1 VKVVEKNGGDL
12 HIICKRPV
20 DVQIGDFLIIW
31 DGLGRSSLIV
41 QVIEETYLNVEGALL
56 EAIREEVL
64 EADVQVDE
72 EASSF
77 KSLSN
82 TVRDLILLRCKIRG
96 SMRSGCY
103 MQSMEHLPSRVSS
116 RVEPIPVDRLL
127 KSIYP
132 TSSRFVYLGRAGQ
145 QSPFS
150 IPIESLDGALTIIT
164 GKKGSGKSHLAKLLI
179 RELIQNHAK
188 VVVLD
193 INDEYKG
200 IGYYRDGTPSP
211 ICNRVL
217 RLEPSKNL
225 RFTLDYIG
233 KKGISDILCHALDLP
248 TTSLREFLRIWEELV
263 EYDRLTLADLIETIS
278 DRRVNEHVKE
288 ALISRLLTL
297 ASSNL
302 ITEDHNRATTFED
315 LFTKIDE
322 GGALIITLNR
332 CTPLI
337 RRIVVELILSKL
349 TQLLELCK
357 IPPCFLFAEEAHLYL
372 RETYWEDIVTRMR
385 HLGLFTTLITNQPD
399 AIKDCVYR
407 QVDNI
412 FIFNFSSEKDLEA
425 IAKVSMIDGDT
436 LKAIVKY
443 IPPRY
448 CLAVGRLTGN
458 LPILFNCAE
467 ADMLTYGETK
477 LFFPNTTPKT
487 EGFDR
492 NISRVC

>member
-1 VKVVEKNGGDL
+1 MKIVEKNGGDL
-12 HIICKRPV
+12 HIITRRPV
-20 DVQIGDFLIIW
+20 DVQIGDFLVIW
-31 DGLGRSSLIV
+31 DGFGRSSLIV

-56 EAIREEVL
+56 EAIREELL
-64 EADVQVDE
+64 ESDVQVDE

-96 SMRSGCY
+96 SIRSGSY
-103 MQSMEHLPSRVSS
+103 VPSIEHLPSRVSS
-116 RVEPIPVDRLL
+116 KVEPIPIDRLL
-127 KSIYP
+127 ESIHP
-132 TSSRFVYLGRAGQ
+132 PSSRFVYLGRAGQ

-150 IPIESLDGALTIIT
+150 IPLEALDGALTIIT

-233 KKGISDILCHALDLP
+233 KRGVTDILCHALELP
-248 TTSLREFLRIWEELV
+248 TTSLREFLRIWDELEE
-263 EYDRLTLADLIETIS
+263 YGRLTLTDLIETIS
-278 DRRVNEHVKE
+278 NRRINDHIKE

-302 ITEDHNRATTFED
+302 ITEDHKLATTFEE
-315 LFTKIDE
+315 LFSKIEE
-322 GGALIITLNR
+322 GGALILTLNR

-337 RRIVVELILSKL
+337 RRIVVEFVLSKL
-349 TQLLELCK
+349 TQLLELGK
-357 IPPCFLFAEEAHLYL
+357 ISPCFLFAEEAHLYL

-425 IAKVSMIDGDT
+425 IARVSMIDGDT

-443 IPPRY
+443 IPPRF

-458 LPILFNCAE
+458 LPVLFNCAE

-477 LFFPNTTPKT
+477 LFFPTLPVKQRGST
-487 EGFDR
+487 E
-492 NISRVC
+492 I

>member
-1 VKVVEKNGGDL
+1 MKIVEKNGGDL
-12 HIICKRPV
+12 HIITRRPV
-20 DVQIGDFLIIW
+20 DVQIGDFLVIW
-31 DGLGRSSLIV
+31 DGFGRSSLIV

-56 EAIREEVL
+56 EAIREELL
-64 EADVQVDE
+64 ESDVQVDE

-96 SMRSGCY
+96 SIRSGSY
-103 MQSMEHLPSRVSS
+103 VPSIEHLPSRVSS
-116 RVEPIPVDRLL
+116 KVEPIPIDRLL
-127 KSIYP
+127 ESIHP

-150 IPIESLDGALTIIT
+150 IPLEALDGALTIIT

-233 KKGISDILCHALDLP
+233 KRGVTDILCHALELP
-248 TTSLREFLRIWEELV
+248 TTSLREFLRIWDELEE
-263 EYDRLTLADLIETIS
+263 YGRLTLTDLIETIS
-278 DRRVNEHVKE
+278 NRRINDHIKE

-302 ITEDHNRATTFED
+302 ITEDHKLATTFEE
-315 LFTKIDE
+315 LFSKIEE
-322 GGALIITLNR
+322 GGALILTLNR

-337 RRIVVELILSKL
+337 RRIVVEFVLSKL
-349 TQLLELCK
+349 TQLLELGK
-357 IPPCFLFAEEAHLYL
+357 ISPCFLFAEEAHLYL

-425 IAKVSMIDGDT
+425 IARVSMIDGDT

-443 IPPRY
+443 IPPRF

-458 LPILFNCAE
+458 LPVLFNCAE

-477 LFFPNTTPKT
+477 LFFPTLPVKQRGST
-487 EGFDR
+487 E
-492 NISRVC
+492 I

>member
-1 VKVVEKNGGDL
+1 MRVVEKNGGEI
-12 HIICKRPV
+12 HIICRRPV
-20 DVQIGDFLIIW
+20 DAQIGDFLVIW
-31 DGLGRSSLIV
+31 DGLGGSSMIV

-77 KSLSN
+77 TSLSN
-82 TVRDLILLRCKIRG
+82 TVRDLVLLRCKIRG
-96 SMRSGCY
+96 SIKSGSY
-103 MQSMEHLPSRVSS
+103 IPSIEHLPSRVTS
-116 RVEPIPVDRLL
+116 RVEPIPIDRLL
-127 KSIYP
+127 ESIHSP
-132 TSSRFVYLGRAGQ
+132 SNRFIYLGKAGQ
-145 QSPFS
+145 RSPFH
-150 IPIESLDGALTIIT
+150 IPLESLDGALTIIT

-179 RELIQNHAK
+179 KELVQNQAK

-200 IGYYRDGTPSP
+200 IGYHRDGTPSP
-211 ICNRVL
+211 IYSNVL

-233 KKGISDILCHALDLP
+233 KKGVADILCHAMDLP
-248 TTSLREFLRIWEELV
+248 TTSLREFLRLWDELA
-263 EYDRLTLADLIETIS
+263 EYGRLTLTDLIES
-278 DRRVNEHVKE
+278 VSNRRGNEHIKE

-297 ASSNL
+297 ASLDL
-302 ITEDHNRATTFED
+302 ITEDQDLASRFED
-315 LFTKIDE
+315 LFTKIDD
-322 GGALIITLNR
+322 GGALVIALNR
-332 CTPLI
+332 STQIL
-337 RRIVVELILSKL
+337 RRIVVEFILSKL
-349 TQLLELCK
+349 THLLEQGR

-399 AIKDCVYR
+399 AIRDCVYR

-412 FIFNFSSEKDLEA
+412 FIFSFSSEKDLEA
-425 IAKVSMIDGDT
+425 IARVSMIDGDT

-458 LPILFNCAE
+458 LPVLFHCAE

-477 LFFPNTTPKT
+477 LFFPTLCLTKQRDST
-487 EGFDR
+487 E
-492 NISRVC
+492 I

>member
-1 VKVVEKNGGDL
+1 MKVVEKNGGEI
-12 HIICKRPV
+12 HIISRRPLN
-20 DVQIGDFLIIW
+20 VQIGDFLVIW
-31 DGLGRSSLIV
+31 DGLGIPSLIV

-64 EADVQVDE
+64 EADVQIDE

-77 KSLSN
+77 TSLSD

-96 SMRSGCY
+96 SIKSGY
-103 MQSMEHLPSRVSS
+103 YTQSIEHLPSRVSC

-127 KSIYP
+127 ETIHP
-132 TSSRFVYLGRAGQ
+132 PSSRLVYLGKAGQ
-145 QSPFS
+145 RSPVM

-164 GKKGSGKSHLAKLLI
+164 GKKGSGKSHLAKILI
-179 RELIQNHAK
+179 KELIQNHAK
-188 VVVLD
+188 VVVFD

-211 ICNRVL
+211 LFDKVL

-225 RFTLDYIG
+225 RFTLEYIG

-248 TTSLREFLRIWEELV
+248 ATSLREFLRIWDELAD
-263 EYDRLTLADLIETIS
+263 YGRLTLTDLIETIS
-278 DRRVNEHVKE
+278 NRRVNEHVKE

-302 ITEDHNRATTFED
+302 ITEDQDLASTFED
-315 LFTKIDE
+315 LFTKINE
-322 GGALIITLNR
+322 GGALIVTLNR
-332 CTPLI
+332 STQI
-337 RRIVVELILSKL
+337 SRRIVVELILSKL
-349 TQLLELCK
+349 TQLLELNK
-357 IPPCFLFAEEAHLYL
+357 ISPCFLFAEEAHLYL
-372 RETYWEDIVTRMR
+372 RETYWEDIITRMR

-399 AIKDCVYR
+399 VIKDCVYR
-407 QVDNI
+407 QADNI

-425 IAKVSMIDGDT
+425 IGKVSMIDGDT

-467 ADMLTYGETK
+467 SDILTYGETK
-477 LFFPNTTPKT
+477 LFFPTLTIKQRSST
-487 EGFDR
+487 E
-492 NISRVC
+492 I

>member
-1 VKVVEKNGGDL
+1 MKIVEKNGGDL
-12 HIICKRPV
+12 HIITRRPV
-20 DVQIGDFLIIW
+20 DAQIGDFLVIW
-31 DGLGRSSLIV
+31 DGFGRSSLIV

-56 EAIREEVL
+56 EAIREELL
-64 EADVQVDE
+64 ESDVQVDE

-96 SMRSGCY
+96 SIRSGSY
-103 MQSMEHLPSRVSS
+103 VPSIEHLPSRVSS
-116 RVEPIPVDRLL
+116 KVEPIPIDRLL
-127 KSIYP
+127 ESIHP
-132 TSSRFVYLGRAGQ
+132 PSSRFVYLGRAGQ

-150 IPIESLDGALTIIT
+150 IPLEALDGALTIIT

-233 KKGISDILCHALDLP
+233 KRGVTDILCHALELP
-248 TTSLREFLRIWEELV
+248 TTSLREFLRIWDELEE
-263 EYDRLTLADLIETIS
+263 YGRLTLTDLIETIS
-278 DRRVNEHVKE
+278 NRRINDHIKE

-302 ITEDHNRATTFED
+302 ITEDHKLATTFEE
-315 LFTKIDE
+315 LFSKIEE
-322 GGALIITLNR
+322 GGALILTLNR

-337 RRIVVELILSKL
+337 RRIVVEFVLSKL
-349 TQLLELCK
+349 TQLLELGK
-357 IPPCFLFAEEAHLYL
+357 ISPCFLFAEEAHLYL

-425 IAKVSMIDGDT
+425 IARVSMIDGDT

-443 IPPRY
+443 IPPRF

-458 LPILFNCAE
+458 LPVLFNCAE

-477 LFFPNTTPKT
+477 LFFPTLPVKQRGST
-487 EGFDR
+487 E
-492 NISRVC
+492 I

>member
-1 VKVVEKNGGDL
+1 VKVVEKNGGEI
-12 HIICKRPV
+12 HILSRRPV
-20 DVQIGDFLIIW
+20 DAQIGDFLVIW
-31 DGLGRSSLIV
+31 DSLGRSSLIV

-64 EADVQVDE
+64 EADVEVDE

-77 KSLSN
+77 TSLSN

-96 SMRSGCY
+96 SVRSGCY
-103 MQSMEHLPSRVSS
+103 MPGIEHLPSRVSS

-127 KSIYP
+127 ESIYP
-132 TSSRFVYLGRAGQ
+132 HSGRLVYLGRAGQ

-150 IPIESLDGALTIIT
+150 IPLESLDGALTIIT

-200 IGYYRDGTPSP
+200 IGYHRDGTPSP
-211 ICNRVL
+211 ICDRVV

-248 TTSLREFLRIWEELV
+248 TTSLREFLRTWDELAD
-263 EYDRLTLADLIETIS
+263 YGRLTLTDLIETIS
-278 DRRVNEHVKE
+278 NRRGNEHIKE

-297 ASSNL
+297 VSSNL
-302 ITEDHNRATTFED
+302 ITEEQELASTFEG
-315 LFTKIDE
+315 LFSKIDE
-322 GGALIITLNR
+322 GGALIIALNR
-332 CTPLI
+332 STQIL
-337 RRIVVELILSKL
+337 RRIVVEFILSKL
-349 TQLLELCK
+349 THLLELGK
-357 IPPCFLFAEEAHLYL
+357 ISPCFVFAEEAHLYL

-407 QVDNI
+407 QADNI

-425 IAKVSMIDGDT
+425 IARVSMIDGDT

-458 LPILFNCAE
+458 LPVLFNCAE

-477 LFFPNTTPKT
+477 LFFPTLRLKQRSST
-487 EGFDR
+487 E
-492 NISRVC
+492 I

>member
-1 VKVVEKNGGDL
+1 MKIVEKNGGDL
-12 HIICKRPV
+12 HIISRRPV
-20 DVQIGDFLIIW
+20 DVQIGDFLVIW
-31 DGLGRSSLIV
+31 DGFGGSSLIV

-64 EADVQVDE
+64 ESDVQVDE

-96 SMRSGCY
+96 SIRSGCY
-103 MQSMEHLPSRVSS
+103 VPSIEHLPSRVSS
-116 RVEPIPVDRLL
+116 KVEPIPIDRLL
-127 KSIYP
+127 ESIHP
-132 TSSRFVYLGRAGQ
+132 PSSRFVYLGRAGQ

-150 IPIESLDGALTIIT
+150 IPLEALDGALTIIT

-200 IGYYRDGTPSP
+200 IGYYRDGKPSP

-233 KKGISDILCHALDLP
+233 KRGVSDILCHALELP
-248 TTSLREFLRIWEELV
+248 TTSLREFLRIWEELD
-263 EYDRLTLADLIETIS
+263 EYGRLTLTDLIETIS
-278 DRRVNEHVKE
+278 DRRINEHIKE

-302 ITEDHNRATTFED
+302 ITEDHKLATTFEE
-315 LFTKIDE
+315 LFSKIEE

-337 RRIVVELILSKL
+337 RRIVVEFVLSKL
-349 TQLLELCK
+349 TQLLELGK
-357 IPPCFLFAEEAHLYL
+357 ISPCFLFAEEAHLYL

-425 IAKVSMIDGDT
+425 IARVSMIDGDT

-477 LFFPNTTPKT
+477 LFFPTLSVKQRGST
-487 EGFDR
+487 E
-492 NISRVC
+492 I

>member
-1 VKVVEKNGGDL
+1 MKVVEKNGDDL

-64 EADVQVDE
+64 EANVHIDE

-77 KSLSN
+77 TSLSN

-96 SMRSGCY
+96 SIRSGFY
-103 MQSMEHLPSRVSS
+103 TQSMEHLPSRVSS

-127 KSIYP
+127 ETIHP
-132 TSSRFVYLGRAGQ
+132 PSSRLIYLGKAGQ
-145 QSPFS
+145 QSPFN
-150 IPIESLDGALTIIT
+150 IPLESLDGALTIIT

-179 RELIQNHAK
+179 KELIQNYAK
-188 VVVLD
+188 VVVFD

-200 IGYYRDGTPSP
+200 IGYRRDGTPSP

-225 RFTLDYIG
+225 RFTLEYIG

-248 TTSLREFLRIWEELV
+248 ATSLREFLRIWDELAD
-263 EYDRLTLADLIETIS
+263 YGRLTLTDLIETIS
-278 DRRVNEHVKE
+278 NRRGNEHVKE
-288 ALISRLLTL
+288 ALLSRLLTL

-302 ITEDHNRATTFED
+302 ITEDQDLASTFED
-315 LFTKIDE
+315 LFSKIDE
-322 GGALIITLNR
+322 GGALIIALNR
-332 CTPLI
+332 CTPIL
-337 RRIVVELILSKL
+337 RRIVVEFILSKL
-349 TQLLELCK
+349 TYLLEMGK
-357 IPPCFLFAEEAHLYL
+357 ISPCFLFAEEAHLYL
-372 RETYWEDIVTRMR
+372 RETYWEDIITRMR

-399 AIKDCVYR
+399 AIKDCVFR

-425 IAKVSMIDGDT
+425 IARVSMIDGDT

-467 ADMLTYGETK
+467 SDMLTYGETK
-477 LFFPNTTPKT
+477 LFFPTLHLKQRSST
-487 EGFDR
+487 E
-492 NISRVC
+492 I

>member
-1 VKVVEKNGGDL
+1 MKVVEKNGGEIQ
-12 HIICKRPV
+12 IISRRPV

-31 DGLGRSSLIV
+31 DGLGRSSPIV

-64 EADVQVDE
+64 EADVQVNE

-77 KSLSN
+77 TSLSN

-96 SMRSGCY
+96 SIKSGCY
-103 MQSMEHLPSRVSS
+103 MPSIEHLPSRVSS

-127 KSIYP
+127 ESIHPP
-132 TSSRFVYLGRAGQ
+132 TSRFIYLGKAGQ
-145 QSPFS
+145 QSHFT

-179 RELIQNHAK
+179 KELIQNQAK

-200 IGYYRDGTPSP
+200 LGYRRDGTPSS

-225 RFTLDYIG
+225 RFTLEYVG
-233 KKGISDILCHALDLP
+233 KKGVSDILCHALDLP
-248 TTSLREFLRIWEELV
+248 AISLREFLRIWDELV
-263 EYDRLTLADLIETIS
+263 EYGRLTLTDLIETLS
-278 DRRVNEHVKE
+278 NRRVNEHIRE

-297 ASSNL
+297 ASSGL
-302 ITEDHNRATTFED
+302 ITEEQRLASTFED
-315 LFTKIDE
+315 LFSKIDE
-322 GGALIITLNR
+322 GGALIIALNR
-332 CTPLI
+332 STQI
-337 RRIVVELILSKL
+337 TRRIVVEFILSKL
-349 TQLLELCK
+349 TQLLEQSK
-357 IPPCFLFAEEAHLYL
+357 ISPCFLFAEEAHLYL
-372 RETYWEDIVTRMR
+372 RETYWDDIVTRMR

-399 AIKDCVYR
+399 AIRDCVYR

-448 CLAVGRLTGN
+448 CLAVGRVTGN

-477 LFFPNTTPKT
+477 LFFPTLCIKQRGST
-487 EGFDR
+487 E
-492 NISRVC
+492 I